1 MILQVVTEDRR
12 IIRTRK
18 KLKDAVLTLV
28 KEKDFKAISITE
40 IAKVAGCNRVTFY
53 SHYEDSTQVLADIF
67 KDYLDE
73 LAQYYRDSYKGK
85 ETFTLSDPTLSI
97 PIFTFVYNN
106 QFVFSL
112 MLMGE
117 VIPGSQNTF
126 CETLGSIGR
135 KELTLQQE
143 IWFDKEAINFYETY
157 AFLGLFIYWIKQGF
171 KSTPEEMAKRLAFL
185 HTTFLGE
192 VKVNK

>member
-1 MILQVVTEDRR
+1 MVTEDRR

-53 SHYEDSTQVLADIF
+53 SHYEDSTQLLADIF

-112 MLMGE
+112 MLIGE

-135 KELTLQQE
+135 KDLTLQQE

-171 KSTPEEMAKRLAFL
+171 KSTPEEMGKRLAFL

>member
-1 MILQVVTEDRR
+1 MVTEDRR

-67 KDYLDE
+67 RDYLDE

-171 KSTPEEMAKRLAFL
+171 KNTPEEMARRLAFL